1 MEGERKHKKVSVD
14 LEEYEKKENKA
25 VEINISFKLPE
36 TKVEFEI
43 DMDIDINS
51 FETNNARDVRVFV
64 NDMPYYIDKGFQV
77 KSGDSIR
84 VKIKRDNEMEDAS
97 VKFIGIDPN
106 YIYDSTTVTESVE
119 NSPTKL
125 EEIFIE

>member
-1 MEGERKHKKVSVD
+1 M
-14 LEEYEKKENKA
+14 
-25 VEINISFKLPE
+25 FKLPE

-51 FETNNARDVRVFV
+51 VETDNARDIRVFV
-64 NDMPYYIDKGFQV
+64 NDMPYYIDKGFQL
-77 KSGDSIR
+77 KNGDSVR

-106 YIYDSTTVTESVE
+106 YVYDGTIIPESVQD
-119 NSPTKL
+119 SPTKT